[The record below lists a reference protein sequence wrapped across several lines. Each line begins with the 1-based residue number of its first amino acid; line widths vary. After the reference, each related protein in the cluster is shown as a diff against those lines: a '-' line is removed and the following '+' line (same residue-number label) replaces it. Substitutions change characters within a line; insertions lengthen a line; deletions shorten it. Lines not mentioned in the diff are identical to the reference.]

1 MSKEKPT
8 LEDYALAFPLLL
20 ASIYNQAL
28 KYYEQVKDDKDD
40 VKLPDE
46 DENPKEEAT
55 ETEEELQ
62 NGVNY
67 YYSDNCS
74 DNWTGLNDDSE
85 ADKKM
90 KDILNSF
97 IFRIRTRRPDVD
109 YNIKFVFNYKD
120 KVRVFRFFWNKD
132 MDRFEGSTPD
142 LEDVFY
148 YDELSKTFYVEG
160 DLCGEEC
167 CDEAEDKKPYVAP
180 VCEVKPKGAQITV
193 QELEG
198 RDIAKEEMK
207 STANALYNRLNI
219 NRKEKIKKYI
229 EQVEVAAKRV
239 IDYGMYLPLANEEGT
254 VTAISFTADDL
265 AANIPDIDCGDF
277 ENVLTS
283 DEIVNTIK
291 ERFGF
296 ASVKY
301 DSVEEV
307 YYADL
312 V

>member
-8 LEDYALAFPLLL
+8 LEDYTLAFPLLL

-90 KDILNSF
+90 KDILDSF

-142 LEDVFY
+142 MEDVFY

-160 DLCGEEC
+160 DICEEC

-180 VCEVKPKGAQITV
+180 TCEVKPKGAQITV

-207 STANALYNRLNI
+207 STATALYNRLNI
-219 NRKEKIKKYI
+219 NRKEKVKKYI

-296 ASVKY
+296 AAVKY
-301 DSVEEV
+301 DNVEEV